1 MLSQREIVLANELS
15 EGYKKFI
22 ETWAY
27 KVFVNLPH
35 KVIFLTTGNQSM
47 KTSSTA
53 RQYVTRI
60 LGQHPVAKKNAV
72 YWECFKRS
80 LIHRNEL
87 RVEELLKDHKS
98 KDSATFGFYRLPV
111 NMKCP
116 ECGSDIVQ
124 HKRGSR
130 VFRFAS
136 ETLPG
141 ESANV
146 GVGGESAEVKNTQ
159 YPEFKK
165 WLPKSLIKKDITAR
179 NKSMIIEDVFGGP
192 DILIDFVSYNQ
203 TAGSTAGPQ
212 RISIWEDEQA
222 NIDFH
227 EEQYPGRLVAED
239 GDLIITCTPADRISW
254 LYDEIYEK
262 ASIYYRTDAV
272 CKAYAKLCDKP
283 GVKNIERNNS
293 VFDFAVIQ
301 AATDDNP
308 TLVPEVVEDMY
319 KDIDA
324 VHHPEVM
331 AIRRYGIFKQVSG
344 RIFKGWSDAVHI
356 ISSDKYFPVGVP
368 ENWSHGRGIDYHPTN
383 AWACGVMSLSPYN
396 ELFIWGEMNPSP
408 EQMITSEI
416 MERFTR
422 IGSHLKWR
430 ISLADPL
437 ANVVQANTGY
447 SIMDD
452 MNRICHMLYK
462 EGQIKPTVWSGWDT
476 KSQVGRDEIK
486 KRLKNSIICV
496 KPFSNKVTRN
506 GKEEYLPTIWV
517 LDNCH
522 EFRKS
527 LKNWRLEEWAN
538 VAANQT
544 KDQKETPQQKH
555 SHFCMVIEG
564 LLKHQGFRPPVERL
578 NKPIIKDKY
587 YQGTY

>member
-192 DILIDFVSYNQ
+192 DI
-203 TAGSTAGPQ
+203 
-212 RISIWEDEQA
+212 
-222 NIDFH
+222 
-227 EEQYPGRLVAED
+227 
-239 GDLIITCTPADRISW
+239 
-254 LYDEIYEK
+254 
-262 ASIYYRTDAV
+262 
-272 CKAYAKLCDKP
+272 
-283 GVKNIERNNS
+283 
-293 VFDFAVIQ
+293 
-301 AATDDNP
+301 
-308 TLVPEVVEDMY
+308 
-319 KDIDA
+319 
-324 VHHPEVM
+324 
-331 AIRRYGIFKQVSG
+331 
-344 RIFKGWSDAVHI
+344 
-356 ISSDKYFPVGVP
+356 
-368 ENWSHGRGIDYHPTN
+368 
-383 AWACGVMSLSPYN
+383 
-396 ELFIWGEMNPSP
+396 
-408 EQMITSEI
+408 
-416 MERFTR
+416 
-422 IGSHLKWR
+422 
-430 ISLADPL
+430 
-437 ANVVQANTGY
+437 
-447 SIMDD
+447 
-452 MNRICHMLYK
+452 
-462 EGQIKPTVWSGWDT
+462 
-476 KSQVGRDEIK
+476 
-486 KRLKNSIICV
+486 
-496 KPFSNKVTRN
+496 
-506 GKEEYLPTIWV
+506 
-517 LDNCH
+517 
-522 EFRKS
+522 
-527 LKNWRLEEWAN
+527 
-538 VAANQT
+538 
-544 KDQKETPQQKH
+544 
-555 SHFCMVIEG
+555 
-564 LLKHQGFRPPVERL
+564 
-578 NKPIIKDKY
+578 
-587 YQGTY
+587 